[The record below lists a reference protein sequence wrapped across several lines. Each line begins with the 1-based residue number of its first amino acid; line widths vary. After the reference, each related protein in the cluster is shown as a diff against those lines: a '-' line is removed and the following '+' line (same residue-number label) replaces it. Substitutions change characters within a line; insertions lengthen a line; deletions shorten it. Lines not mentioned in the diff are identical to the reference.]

1 MTHPTPT
8 PHLHDTPHTC
18 QHWPPPPPLQTLE
31 ELLSLRRQVDSLR
44 SSQDEA
50 QQQAELL
57 KEETA
62 GVRLDARDGL
72 SSTVM

>member
-1 MTHPTPT
+1 MTRPTLVNT
-8 PHLHDTPHTC
+8 PPH
-18 QHWPPPPPLQTLE
+18 PPLQTLE